1 MGVVRAEVVQRMR
14 SAIKAGL
21 SASKFISKMREAG
34 LSYRRTDMLA
44 DWRDAGSIQKKE
56 GLARYVRKG
65 YVPSDRIAE
74 IRAWSMSKE
83 YMYKVRSE
91 SILRAGEKPVTRFVN
106 IMSDRPM
113 TIEEIEEEIWER
125 SFTQSPPKAGEER
138 KFIVDTVIHR
148 SLE

>member
-1 MGVVRAEVVQRMR
+1 MSDTRAEVVQRMR
-14 SAIKAGL
+14 KAIKAGL
-21 SASKFISKMREAG
+21 SASKFISEMRDIG
-34 LSYRRTDMLA
+34 LSYRRTVMLA
-44 DWRDAGSIQKKE
+44 DWRDVGSIQKKE

-74 IRAWSMSKE
+74 IHAWSMSKE

-91 SILRAGEKPVTRFVN
+91 SILRPGEKPVTRFVN
-106 IMSDRPM
+106 IMSDRPL
-113 TIEEIEEEIWER
+113 TIGEVEAEIWER
-125 SFTQSPPKAGEER
+125 SFTQSPPTEAEER